1 MRSIGI
7 VFGAGMVLGLGGL
20 LAIPKPL
27 EQPRPMFQR
36 EVRTGD
42 LPVPCSNQSW
52 PMMDRRCATW
62 TATRPS
68 EEQPQPKQAE
78 NSPKPPEPKLAETK
92 PAAPVQVAKPVE
104 PSPAPAEPAPV
115 KVAQAE
121 PPKDPQTETP
131 AQMVADAHA
140 MLGVPPVIADALAAA
155 PLPRA
160 TEAVATESAQEP
172 TAPAAE
178 PRPVQRAAKPR
189 KPEKTREAIEVTVQ
203 AGDRS
208 RRTVTIRPTSQ
219 QDAMYYAARRNVGAG
234 GPFSAW

>member
-1 MRSIGI
+1 
-7 VFGAGMVLGLGGL
+7 MVLGLGGL

-78 NSPKPPEPKLAETK
+78 VAPKQPQPKVAETK

-140 MLGVPPVIADALAAA
+140 MLGVPTVIADAFAAA
-155 PLPRA
+155 PLPRSA
-160 TEAVATESAQEP
+160 TEAVAKESAPE
-172 TAPAAE
+172 PAAD
-178 PRPVQRAAKPR
+178 PRPVAERPAGERAAKPR
-189 KPEKTREAIEVTVQ
+189 KPEKTREAIEVTVR